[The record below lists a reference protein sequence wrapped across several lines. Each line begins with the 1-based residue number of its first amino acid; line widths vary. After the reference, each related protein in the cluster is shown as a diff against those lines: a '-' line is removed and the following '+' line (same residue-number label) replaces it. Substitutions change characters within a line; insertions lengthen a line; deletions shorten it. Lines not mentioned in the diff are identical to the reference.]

1 MVYIDRV
8 ISTRHAQKLTGV
20 TILHTR
26 EGDHAQDNNSA
37 PTLFARP
44 LLHDTAPRENGVRA
58 CSGKWKSAGGT
69 NMDSVIRKFAPN
81 FHHLMLLDKQ
91 NSWMISGGG

>member
-58 CSGKWKSAGGT
+58 RGNGKALEAQIW
-69 NMDSVIRKFAPN
+69 IP
-81 FHHLMLLDKQ
+81 
-91 NSWMISGGG
+91 

>member
-44 LLHDTAPRENGVRA
+44 LLHDTAPRENGVQAR
-58 CSGKWKSAGGT
+58 GKREMELADGPQIW
-69 NMDSVIRKFAPN
+69 
-81 FHHLMLLDKQ
+81 
-91 NSWMISGGG
+91 IS

>member
-20 TILHTR
+20 TILHTGER
-26 EGDHAQDNNSA
+26 DHAEDNNTA

-44 LLHDTAPRENGVRA
+44 LLHDTAPRENGV
-58 CSGKWKSAGGT
+58 
-69 NMDSVIRKFAPN
+69 
-81 FHHLMLLDKQ
+81 
-91 NSWMISGGG
+91 

>member
-58 CSGKWKSAGGT
+58 GSGKWKSARGT